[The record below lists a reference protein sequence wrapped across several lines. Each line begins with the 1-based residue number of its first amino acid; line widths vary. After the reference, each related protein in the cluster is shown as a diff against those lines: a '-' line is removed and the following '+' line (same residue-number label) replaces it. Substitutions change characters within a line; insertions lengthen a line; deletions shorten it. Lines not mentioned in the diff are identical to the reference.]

1 MSALDLSTLLQV
13 SAPEAL
19 SPADPPATPAIDT
32 STASTS
38 DSTSSGS
45 FGSSSDSGSNP
56 GSSSSTPGS
65 SSDAFSIDLSVS
77 SQDRA
82 DAALVGANLTT
93 TVNSYE
99 SAAEEAGAALVDL
112 GGASGITVD
121 EFEESVPP
129 NLAAA
134 SALLSELTANSSDNI
149 GMLSAAYA
157 ALSSDAT
164 LSLTAS

>member
-1 MSALDLSTLLQV
+1 MSISLST
-13 SAPEAL
+13 SAQE
-19 SPADPPATPAIDT
+19 
-32 STASTS
+32 
-38 DSTSSGS
+38 
-45 FGSSSDSGSNP
+45 
-56 GSSSSTPGS
+56 
-65 SSDAFSIDLSVS
+65 SV
-77 SQDRA
+77 
-82 DAALVGANLTT
+82 DAALVGARVST
-93 TVNSYE
+93 TVNPYE

-112 GGASGITVD
+112 GGASSITVD

-157 ALSSDAT
+157 ALSSDAA